1 MAEKILELKNLSYK
15 TGGKQI
21 LQGLDLQIDSN
32 QIVGLLGANG
42 AGKTTLMRIITGV
55 AKNYKGTVN
64 VLGQENET
72 FRKENISYNA
82 QLVPDFSLGTK
93 GSEVLRFYTSVYP
106 DFNSDKFLTISEYL
120 DVKLDNKL
128 GKMSKGEIARLS
140 MALVFSRT
148 VPLYLLDEPFEGIDS
163 MTRKRITDTIIKWK
177 EPDATVIFSDHY
189 LNDISNLL
197 DDIVIIKD
205 SEIIEHLPAEQIR
218 SQYGQT
224 IEEFYESKY

>member
-1 MAEKILELKNLSYK
+1 
-15 TGGKQI
+15 
-21 LQGLDLQIDSN
+21 
-32 QIVGLLGANG
+32 
-42 AGKTTLMRIITGV
+42 
-55 AKNYKGTVN
+55 
-64 VLGQENET
+64 
-72 FRKENISYNA
+72 
-82 QLVPDFSLGTK
+82 
-93 GSEVLRFYTSVYP
+93 
-106 DFNSDKFLTISEYL
+106 
-120 DVKLDNKL
+120 
-128 GKMSKGEIARLS
+128 MSKGEIARLS